1 MLQMNPMASNASQV
15 LTSLAHSLPPHPD
28 FTIAGFPEYATEL
41 GGDQRQILLRAAS
54 AIALSQ
60 EGFNP
65 VVAAIVIG
73 HADKALRKAV
83 SERASFEHD
92 ISQKRATAAA
102 GSLVHELIT
111 QSFGAHYAKTFRT
124 LALGVGNT
132 KALFANAANEME
144 MRQNRRVEIYL
155 VTVCHG
161 RRGCGTKLT

>member
-1 MLQMNPMASNASQV
+1 MLQMNPMASNPSQV

-41 GGDQRQILLRAAS
+41 GADQRQILLRAAN

-65 VVAAIVIG
+65 VVAAIVLG
-73 HADKALRKAV
+73 HADKALRKAIG
-83 SERASFEHD
+83 ERASFEHEV
-92 ISQKRATAAA
+92 SQKRATAAA
-102 GSLVHELIT
+102 DALVRELIT
-111 QSFGAHYAKTFRT
+111 QSFGAHYARTLRT
-124 LALGVGNT
+124 LALGVGNS
-132 KALFANAANEME
+132 KAIYAHAANETE

-161 RRGCGTKLT
+161 RLGCGTT